1 MILSRI
7 LGTTLFFYIFK
18 YITFSSLDNWVA
30 RKAGFE
36 EERDWEA
43 TREREAVVCSVPGL
57 TGRQQQVCWLFDQS
71 FQKENQESQKE
82 GHRWRG
88 YICFTDSIQ
97 SSFLSKSKM
106 FTFLALQLPVY

>member
-97 SSFLSKSKM
+97 SSFYQNPRYSL
-106 FTFLALQLPVY
+106 F

>member
-1 MILSRI
+1 MTCNMILLRI
-7 LGTTLFFYIFK
+7 LGTTLFFYIFE

-43 TREREAVVCSVPGL
+43 TGEREAVVCSVPGL
-57 TGRQQQVCWLFDQS
+57 AGRQQQVCWLFDQS

-97 SSFLSKSKM
+97 SSFYQNPRYSL
-106 FTFLALQLPVY
+106 F